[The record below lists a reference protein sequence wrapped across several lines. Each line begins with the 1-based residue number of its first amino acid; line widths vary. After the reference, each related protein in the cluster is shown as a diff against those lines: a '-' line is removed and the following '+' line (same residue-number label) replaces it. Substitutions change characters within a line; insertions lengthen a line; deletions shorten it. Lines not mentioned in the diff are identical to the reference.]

1 MALLEAHAVDAYVS
15 GHVHFLSHRE
25 HAYQGAGGAQK
36 TLHLF
41 VSGSGGGFQKSGDMP
56 SLGTHPSAAAF
67 QDEYGF
73 FAVRASASTM
83 TLSMVGEHGER
94 PYNATLTSQVVKN

>member
-1 MALLEAHAVDAYVS
+1 MPAIEKIKGVTEYEFQQSQYYPECPRVPMRTCL
-15 GHVHFLSHRE
+15 
-25 HAYQGAGGAQK
+25 
-36 TLHLF
+36 

-73 FAVRASASTM
+73 FAVRASATTM

-94 PYNATLTSQVVKN
+94 PYNATLTSTTMG